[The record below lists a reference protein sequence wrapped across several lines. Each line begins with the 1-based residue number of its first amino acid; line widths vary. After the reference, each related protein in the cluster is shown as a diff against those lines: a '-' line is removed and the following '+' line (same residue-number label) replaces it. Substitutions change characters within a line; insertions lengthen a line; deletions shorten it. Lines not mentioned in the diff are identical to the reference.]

1 MFNKQGLYCCDIITF
16 NTIAMKGAIKDV
28 GRALNMPIEE
38 TQQISDAVILDEKKK
53 WFIDDIWI
61 KKYPELFEYVD
72 IVSNTIVSVGNHP
85 AGLVV
90 SPFTVDDYFGL
101 FTTSTNDNYISQIN
115 MKEIDGLNFVKLD
128 VLGLDCVGLINK
140 TCKLANI
147 PILTPDNLNFTDMN
161 VWNDISKDYTMIF
174 QFESDFAG
182 QYLQSILQEETIK
195 KIKISNPDFSY
206 IDLMSMAN
214 GAIRPAGASYRNELS
229 QGIYRDNGHEVL
241 NDFLAPTLGYLVYQ
255 EQIIEFLNKF
265 CGFTM
270 GEADIVRR
278 HFSKKTGTE
287 EDIPI
292 IKDGGYLT
300 KEKYHYIKGFIK
312 IMQENYNVNP
322 SDSELIII
330 NFLQIIQ
337 DASDYLFSKNHA
349 DPYSF
354 LGYACAYLR
363 YYYKLEFCTTA
374 LNIYRE
380 DSQKSINIINYI
392 NKNNM
397 TIHNIKFG
405 KSFAEYTMDKKNNSI
420 YKGIE
425 SIKYCNSQ
433 IAQELMELSKNQY
446 DNFIDLINDISV
458 KTSVNARQLKILI
471 ILNFF
476 SDFGENKYLLDVLDI
491 YDKFY
496 SKKQINKKDIEKL
509 NISEALLKK
518 YSNKETQ
525 SLYKELDNDN
535 LIKELCKKLENKSLD
550 IISQVK
556 YEMEFL
562 EYSTYSNPNVNEKYY
577 IVIDFKTYKDVSK
590 PYLILKNIKDGNEI
604 KTRIKNGK
612 IFKSSPFG
620 QFSILEI
627 YDFVND
633 FKSKMING
641 QWQKSDEIESIL
653 ESYSVIK

>member
-405 KSFAEYTMDKKNNSI
+405 KSLAEYTMDKKNNSI

>member
-128 VLGLDCVGLINK
+128 VLGLDCAGLINK

-147 PILTPDNLNFTDMN
+147 PRLTPDNLNFTDMN

-380 DSQKSINIINYI
+380 DSQKTINIINYI

-405 KSFAEYTMDKKNNSI
+405 KSLAEYTMDKKNNSI